1 MSKKRRLE
9 QLKAWAGL
17 ASEDPVLVG
26 IAGSAN
32 SPTQAY
38 ELAYIET
45 GDAKKARSCRFLQM
59 IKRDYGKD
67 EFDLFVPPA
76 ISVSPREEST
86 GKRKGTDMSTKTGE
100 KGVTQLLP
108 LRHVSYVGVVNGAFA
123 RVRCRQ
129 EFGNDTDHPLEPIY
143 VFPLPDDAAVT
154 GCTMVIGRCRVA
166 ASLKKK
172 EEARREYDTAV
183 AGGHHGA
190 LLEQKRP
197 NIFTMNVGGIEP
209 GEKIVVEV
217 DYVQR
222 IPWQAGGGRFRIPL
236 VVAPRF
242 IPGVPTGRSGGGWA
256 EDTGEVPD
264 ASQIT
269 PNVAEAGVPYNADI
283 RISFSPGFRCEVNC
297 PSHDTIVPKQVVAKA
312 DTVEFKTGDIRT
324 DRDFTLAY
332 RSMSRVPE
340 VAVHSGSFGAGTEQE
355 GFLLASIIPPGDA
368 PAGSNNR
375 VVMVLDCS
383 GSMAGPKIDGLRVV
397 AKKVVGILRDQQSGF
412 LVGILPF
419 RNSPLPCHPISEISE
434 ATESF
439 IDTLEDGGNTMLGP
453 ALEEAKRMLGD
464 SGERTILLVTDGETE
479 SGVNWNGNGICLI
492 SVGIDTAVNDSM
504 LKELSRRN
512 SGVAEF
518 IYPGE
523 DYGAIASR
531 LAGFLSGPV
540 LRDVKVVALG
550 DVVGVCDVFK
560 SRPATISIRFK
571 DKPGKVRISGN
582 SGLDSN
588 LPFWDVDGAG
598 AKDCDFA
605 AQVWARDFIRE
616 KPQDVDA
623 QVTASLKYGVICQHT
638 SFVAVSEKEV
648 PGQKPERVE
657 IPVNLPDTWVYDE
670 VFGQG
675 VVLGAPMRHVRYG
688 GSINAMSV
696 TMTGAHG
703 GGPDTDDD
711 MLMSFEACSSPES
724 LDVGFDGA
732 GTTRGGSSRPKGKGI
747 RAKLGDMLGKA
758 LGRKPKGS
766 GPVVPPFQPPPKP
779 PQPTGRFVLD
789 ASDLADRLVA
799 ILIAILGNNRAG
811 AEKAFKTVQ
820 AELTRKAADKL
831 DPVKKAMAYYFAL
844 RLSKHGLRFDSSV
857 MKALSAELKDKTHTA
872 FAWYNLAL
880 KEQGRPYAGIVPF
893 DADIAAYISWKLGE
907 GVKPATGDW
916 AQVP

>member
-17 ASEDPVLVG
+17 ASADPVLVG

-45 GDAKKARSCRFLQM
+45 GDAKKAKSCRFLQM
-59 IKRDYGKD
+59 VKRDYGKD
-67 EFDLFVPPA
+67 EFDRFVPPA

-143 VFPLPDDAAVT
+143 VFPFPDDAAVT
-154 GCTMVIGRCRVA
+154 GCTMVIGRRRVA

-242 IPGVPTGRSGGGWA
+242 IPGAPKGRSGGGWA
-256 EDTGEVPD
+256 EDTDQVPD

-283 RISFSPGFRCEVNC
+283 RISFSPGFRCEVTC

-368 PAGSNNR
+368 PAAGMKR
-375 VVMVLDCS
+375 VLMVLDCS
-383 GSMAGPKIDGLRVV
+383 GSMAGPKIDGLKVV
-397 AKKVVGILRDQQSGF
+397 AKKVVRTLMEQNSGF
-412 LVGILPF
+412 MVGILPF
-419 RNSPLPCHPISEISE
+419 RNSPMPVHPISEISD

-439 IDTLEDGGNTMLGP
+439 IDTLEDGGGTELGP
-453 ALEEAKRMLGD
+453 ALEEARRMLGD

-492 SVGIDTAVNDSM
+492 SVGIDTAVNDTM

-512 SGVAEF
+512 NGVAEF

-523 DYGAIASR
+523 DYSAIASR

-540 LRDVKVVALG
+540 LRDVSVEPRQLAVTG
-550 DVVGVCDVFK
+550 DLVGVCDVFRG
-560 SRPATISIRFK
+560 RPATIGIRFK
-571 DKPGKVRISGN
+571 GRPGKVRISGN
-582 SGLDSN
+582 SGAGDN
-588 LPFWDVDGAG
+588 RPYWDVDGTG
-598 AKDCDFA
+598 AKACDFA

-616 KPQDVDA
+616 RSQDVDA

-657 IPVNLPDTWVYDE
+657 IPVNLPDTWVYDK
-670 VFGQG
+670 VFGPG
-675 VVLGAPMRHVRYG
+675 AVLGATMRHVRYG
-688 GSINAMSV
+688 GSINAMSA
-696 TMTGAHG
+696 TMLGAHG
-703 GGPDTDDD
+703 GGPDEELCCCDDVD
-711 MLMSFEACSSPES
+711 LEFRS
-724 LDVGFDGA
+724 DGG

-758 LGRKPKGS
+758 LGRRKPKGS
-766 GPVVPPFQPPPKP
+766 GPVVLPS
-779 PQPTGRFVLD
+779 QPTKPGGRFTLD

-880 KEQGRPYAGIVPF
+880 KEQGRPYVGIVPF
-893 DADIAAYISWKLGE
+893 DADVAAYISWKLGE